1 MENEQLISGKAYIK
15 IHNFRL
21 TPKRAEN
28 LYNALHKVLRNP
40 IPLVIKSEKDKVFA
54 VLKKEEFP
62 TNVFKSLE
70 IFFRIPEKT
79 EEGPSEKF
87 FLMKTCSLVSVNK
100 EFLICTSCSGIDFLK
115 DWEII
120 RHITQY
126 FQVKN
131 KQKFNKL

>member
-28 LYNALHKVLRNP
+28 LYNALHKVLRHP
-40 IPLVIKSEKDKVFA
+40 VPLVIKSENDQVFA

-62 TNVFKSLE
+62 SNVFKSLE

-79 EEGPSEKF
+79 EKGPSEKF
-87 FLMKTCSLVSVNK
+87 FLIKTCSLVSVNK
-100 EFLICTSCSGIDFLK
+100 EFIICTSCSGVEFLK
-115 DWEII
+115 IG
-120 RHITQY
+120 
-126 FQVKN
+126 K
-131 KQKFNKL
+131 